1 MRQRYRQYNLATEN
15 RNPFVGV
22 ITLKKQN
29 LTANER
35 KHISLDKAENS
46 VIQKQKRENVFYRDI
61 KLKTA
66 QFCCKQTPTYCR
78 CKKRLNKRDLATE
91 SENLLCST
99 I

>member
-1 MRQRYRQYNLATEN
+1 MRQHYRQYNLATEN
-15 RNPFVGV
+15 RNPFLGV
-22 ITLKKQN
+22 NVKKAKFHGKRTKAC
-29 LTANER
+29 L
-35 KHISLDKAENS
+35 LCDKAENS

-78 CKKRLNKRDLATE
+78 CKKRLNKRNLATE